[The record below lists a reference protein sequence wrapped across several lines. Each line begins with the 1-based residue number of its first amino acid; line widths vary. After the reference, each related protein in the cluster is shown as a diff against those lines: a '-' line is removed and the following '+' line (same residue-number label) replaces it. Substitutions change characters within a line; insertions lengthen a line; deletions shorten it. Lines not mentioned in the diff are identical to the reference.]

1 MRPRHINARELAA
14 RRVQIGFHIRVQTL
28 IRRARHGG
36 ILLRAVGKH
45 GHEAEIARA
54 LIQLVEEQLYNIEV
68 AVQLCEQQQLHDLDG
83 TVVQTALEDV
93 DLLTEGVEAVGHAQ
107 GVACQ
112 RIELRLG
119 NLTVLG
125 PQPYHKLVC
134 HVMVQARVYGEQCLA
149 AVWTFYT
156 KDRQILYLCPQLG
169 ISVDIDMVDHLVFGF
184 HMTVRTFDHHNSDSS
199 LVFVQ
204 LNFIITHLYSY
215 KQVRIIS
222 N

>member
-1 MRPRHINARELAA
+1 MQA
-14 RRVQIGFHIRVQTL
+14 L

-54 LIQLVEEQLYNIEV
+54 LVQLVEEQLDNIEI
-68 AVQLCEQQQLHDLDG
+68 AVKLCEQQQLHDLNG
-83 TVVQTALEDV
+83 TVIQTALEDV

-107 GVACQ
+107 GVARQ
-112 RIELRLG
+112 RIEFRLG

-134 HVMVQARVYGEQCLA
+134 HVMVQTRVYGEHGFA
-149 AVWTFYT
+149 AVWTFDT
-156 KDRQILYLCPQLG
+156 KDRQVLYLCPQLG

-184 HMTVRTFDHHNSDSS
+184 HMTVRTFDHHNSGSS
-199 LVFVQ
+199 PCVCPIRFYY
-204 LNFIITHLYSY
+204 NTFI
-215 KQVRIIS
+215 
-222 N
+222 

>member
-1 MRPRHINARELAA
+1 M
-14 RRVQIGFHIRVQTL
+14 
-28 IRRARHGG
+28 
-36 ILLRAVGKH
+36 
-45 GHEAEIARA
+45 
-54 LIQLVEEQLYNIEV
+54 EEQFDNIEV
-68 AVQLCEQQQLHDLDG
+68 AVQLREQQQLHDLDG
-83 TVVQTALEDV
+83 TVVQTTLEDV

-156 KDRQILYLCPQLG
+156 KDRQILYFCPQLG

-204 LNFIITHLYSY
+204 LNFIITHLYSC

>member
-14 RRVQIGFHIRVQTL
+14 RRVQIGFHIRVQAL
-28 IRRARHGG
+28 IRHARHGG

-45 GHEAEIARA
+45 GHEAEVARA
-54 LIQLVEEQLYNIEV
+54 LIQLVEEQLDNIEV
-68 AVQLCEQQQLHDLDG
+68 AVKLCEQQQLHDLDG
-83 TVVQTALEDV
+83 TVVQTTLEDV

-184 HMTVRTFDHHNSDSS
+184 HMTVRTFDHHNSGSS
-199 LVFVQ
+199 PCVCPIKFYY
-204 LNFIITHLYSY
+204 NTFI
-215 KQVRIIS
+215 
-222 N
+222 